1 VNLDYVI
8 ESLWFWETLSDETKK
23 GDEKK
28 AWKLQLRAELEAI
41 DDEALAGLNEIT
53 RRRYEELEGARGSVS
68 GRGTSLLLFVGVVS
82 TGATLVGGSL
92 ESVSPVILGA
102 TLFDGALLLYA
113 CLAVAFLAIRAQEV
127 TMWEVPRVD
136 PTDATNKRSLAV
148 TYAVELEAATQQNK
162 LTLRNRVAYLADAQR
177 WARRAVILVVV
188 LAILSVAAAATK
200 PSSTPSAPAVT
211 PVPTL
216 QPGEAAPS
224 PT

>member
-1 VNLDYVI
+1 MNLDYVI
-8 ESLWFWETLSDETKK
+8 ASLWFWETLSDGTKK
-23 GDEKK
+23 DDEKK

-41 DDEALAGLNEIT
+41 DDETLAGLTEIS
-53 RRRYEELEGARGSVS
+53 RRRYEEQEATRGSVAS
-68 GRGTSLLLFVGVVS
+68 RGTSLLLFVGVIT

-92 ESVSPVILGA
+92 ESVLPLVFVA
-102 TLFDGALLLYA
+102 TLVAGAFLLYA

-136 PTDATNKRSLAV
+136 PTDATSKRSLAV

-200 PSSTPSAPAVT
+200 PPSTPSTPAVT

-216 QPGEAAPS
+216 QPGQGVPS

>member
-1 VNLDYVI
+1 MNLDYVI
-8 ESLWFWETLSDETKK
+8 ASLRFWEALSDETKK
-23 GDEKK
+23 GDEKE
-28 AWKLQLRAELEAI
+28 AWKHQLRAELEVI
-41 DDEALAGLNEIT
+41 DDEPLASLTEIS
-53 RRRYEELEGARGSVS
+53 RRRYEEQEAARGSVS
-68 GRGTSLLLFVGVVS
+68 SRGTSLLLFVGVVT

-92 ESVSPVILGA
+92 ESVSPFILAA
-102 TLFDGALLLYA
+102 TLVVGAFLLYA

-127 TMWEVPRVD
+127 TTWEVPRVD

-148 TYAVELEAATQQNK
+148 TYALEVVAATQQNK
-162 LTLRNRVAYLADAQR
+162 PTLGNRVAYLADAQR

-200 PSSTPSAPAVT
+200 PPSTPSTPAVT

-216 QPGEAAPS
+216 QPSQATPS